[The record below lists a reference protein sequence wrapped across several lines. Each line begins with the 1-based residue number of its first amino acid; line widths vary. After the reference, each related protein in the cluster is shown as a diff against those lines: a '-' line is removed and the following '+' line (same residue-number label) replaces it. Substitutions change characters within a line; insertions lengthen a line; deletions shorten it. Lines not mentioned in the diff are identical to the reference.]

1 MNDNTLEDFRKHV
14 KGQYPREA
22 CGLVIITKKGVEMFV
37 AARNI
42 SETPE
47 EDFILSPKDY
57 IIAEDMGSIIGI
69 CHSHPDGSCMPS
81 EADKVSCETSN
92 KPWHI
97 LSWPANELH
106 SWTPEGYKSDIIGRP
121 FSYGVLDC
129 CTLIRDFYKS
139 NLNIDFECYAGL
151 DGWWDKGENRY
162 LDNYEKQGFISI
174 SDDKDIKKYDIFL
187 IKLVSPV
194 PNHAA
199 VFLGDGKILHHVQG
213 RLSNREPYGGYWR
226 KHTTHHLRHKSLC

>member
-1 MNDNTLEDFRKHV
+1 MKHYVLDKFREHV
-14 KGQYPREA
+14 KSEYPKEA
-22 CGLVIITKKGVEMFV
+22 CGFILAMPKGR
-37 AARNI
+37 ARYFPAKNI

-47 EDFILSPKDY
+47 DDFIIDPRSYAD
-57 IIAEDMGSIIGI
+57 AEDTGTIIGI
-69 CHSHPDGSCMPS
+69 CHSHPNMAPTPS
-81 EADKVSCETSN
+81 EADKAGCEASQ

-97 LSWPANELH
+97 LSWPGNQLY
-106 SWTPEGYKSDIIGRP
+106 SWEPNGYEAPLVGRQ

-129 CTLIRDFYKS
+129 CTLVRDFYKKE
-139 NLNIDFECYAGL
+139 LNIDFECYQGQ

-162 LDNYEKQGFISI
+162 LDNYAEQGFVRV
-174 SDDKDIKKYDIFL
+174 DNFKKYDIFL

-199 VFLGDGKILHHVQG
+199 IYLGDNKILHHVHG

-226 KHTTHHLRHKSLC
+226 KHTTHILRHKSLC